1 MNNTNM
7 NEITQTSTALD
18 VTPNKTQLTAH
29 QNEVFESITEL
40 IDQRVKSILKSDNIN
55 DYMVSLTGAAGT
67 GKTFLTAQIAK
78 YFRAKND
85 TDFSFTIT
93 APTHKAVGV
102 ISQMLRKN
110 KIQASCK
117 TIHSFLGIKP
127 FRDFDKGVETF
138 KVDKTKKA
146 NDNTSILIV
155 DESSMIG
162 AELFSYIQEAIEE
175 ERVNLVLFIGD
186 PFQLLP
192 VDNSENRI
200 YKLQNQFTLKEV
212 VRQAKDSYIIKIA
225 TKLRESIQT
234 KNFMPLR
241 QFFSDNYEEELI
253 FFNNHN
259 EFLADFHKN
268 EHWYN
273 EDKIIATYK
282 NSDVDSFNNLLR
294 RKFWEENQVF
304 NPPTYLKGDTIRFKE
319 AYSVSDISLYHN
331 GQVVQLASAQLKYHD
346 SLNIHYWEC
355 QDVGAKEQQIFR
367 IVEPTSL
374 KVLND
379 RLKSIVKSAKSAP
392 SPRKKELWQI
402 FYAVRD
408 MFADVQY
415 VHASTIHKLQGSTHD
430 VAYIDLFSLS
440 DNRYMSDEE
449 KYRLAYVAITRAS
462 QNIKIFMPMIDILNK
477 KPLLNV
483 ANEFDAI
490 DDVLKK
496 LDF

>member
-1 MNNTNM
+1 MNKTYM
-7 NEITQTSTALD
+7 NELIKNTTNLNVKESK
-18 VTPNKTQLTAH
+18 NQLTAH
-29 QNEVFESITEL
+29 QNEVFENITAL
-40 IDQRVKSILKSDNIN
+40 IDKRVKSILKTDNIN
-55 DYMVSLTGAAGT
+55 DYMLSLTGAAGT

-78 YFRAKND
+78 YLRDKKD
-85 TDFSFTIT
+85 TDFSFTVT

-102 ISQMLRKN
+102 ISEMLRKN

-138 KVDKTKKA
+138 KVDKTKKTHDSA
-146 NDNTSILIV
+146 SILIV

-162 AELFSYIQEAIEE
+162 SELFSYIQEAIEE
-175 ERVNLVLFIGD
+175 ERVNFVFFIGD

-192 VDNSENRI
+192 VDNSENQI
-200 YKLQNQFTLKEV
+200 YKLKNQFTLQEV

-234 KNFMPLR
+234 KNFIPLK
-241 QFFSDNYEEELI
+241 QFFSENYDEEMT
-253 FFNNHN
+253 FFSNHRD
-259 EFLADFHKN
+259 FLADFHKN
-268 EHWYN
+268 DQWYN

-282 NSDVDSFNNLLR
+282 NSDVDSFNKLIR
-294 RKFWEENQVF
+294 TKFWEQNEVF
-304 NPPTYLKGDTIRFKE
+304 NPPTFLRGDTIRFKE
-319 AYSVSDISLYHN
+319 AYSVNDISLYHN
-331 GQVVQLASAQLKYHD
+331 GQVVVLASAILKYHETLD
-346 SLNIHYWEC
+346 INYWEC
-355 QDVGAKEQQIFR
+355 RDVGAMEQQIFR
-367 IVEPTSL
+367 VLEPTSI
-374 KVLND
+374 KVFND
-379 RLKSIVKSAKSAP
+379 KLKSIVASAKRAQH
-392 SPRKKELWQI
+392 PRKKELWQT

-415 VHASTIHKLQGSTHD
+415 VHSSTIHKLQGSTHD

-449 KYRLAYVAITRAS
+449 KYRLTYVAITRAS
-462 QNIKIFMPMIDILNK
+462 ADIKIFMPMFEVFNK
-477 KPLLNV
+477 KPLLNI